1 MRQLVRVSTPAL
13 REMVLATVEAYQLKR
28 DEDDEGVEIYGHIW
42 GHHRKV
48 GDLVVYHVE
57 SVSIS
62 STAGGDSGEVD
73 PNPRALELKQAVM
86 ERWYPQLMLLGDFH
100 SHPYANLEEAM
111 RPDDEDPKARGFEF
125 SDDDFETFLI
135 DDVIWRAADD
145 RPLMLVMTICKLS
158 HVHESYETNVR
169 SNVQAFTIGEYRF
182 WLNGSA
188 GYLARTRSGD
198 VRKATPDR
206 RSSLTMDL
214 FPAAYNQ
221 ARDRLLQENFADD
234 EDFADDE

>member
-1 MRQLVRVSTPAL
+1 MARPAALRQLVRVSSAAL

-42 GHHRKV
+42 GHHRQV

-62 STAGGDSGEVD
+62 STAVGDSGEVD

-100 SHPYANLEEAM
+100 SHPYETLEEAM
-111 RPDDEDPKARGFEF
+111 APDEDDPGPGFEF
-125 SDDDFETFLI
+125 SADDYETFLI

-145 RPLMLVMTICKLS
+145 RPLMLVMTICRLAQ
-158 HVHESYETNVR
+158 VHESNETRVR
-169 SNVQAFTIGEYRF
+169 ANVQAFTIGEYRF

-188 GYLARTRSGD
+188 GYLVEARDGP
-198 VRKATPDR
+198 VRRATPDR
-206 RSSLTMDL
+206 RSTLTMDL
-214 FPAAYNQ
+214 FPAAFNK
-221 ARDRLLQENFADD
+221 ARDSLLKENFAD
-234 EDFADDE
+234 E

>member
-1 MRQLVRVSTPAL
+1 MAKTQRFRQLVRVSTPAL

-42 GHHRKV
+42 GHHRRI
-48 GDLVVYHVE
+48 GDLTVYHVE

-62 STAGGDSGEVD
+62 STAIGTSGDVD

-100 SHPYANLEEAM
+100 SHPYESLDEVMA
-111 RPDDEDPKARGFEF
+111 PDEDDPGPGFEF
-125 SDDDFETFLI
+125 SKDDYETFLE

-145 RPLMLVMTICKLS
+145 RPLMLVMTICRLG
-158 HVHESYETNVR
+158 HVHESNETSVR

-188 GYLARTRSGD
+188 GHLVETREGPARR
-198 VRKATPDR
+198 ATPDR
-206 RSSLTMDL
+206 RSTLMMDV
-214 FPAAYNQ
+214 FPAAYNK
-221 ARDRLLQENFADD
+221 ARDRLLKESFAD
-234 EDFADDE
+234 E